1 MCLARLYV
9 GGLVAVGVDP
19 AGRYLLTVSHAG
31 RGVFDTLTWQRVA
44 RDLELAY
51 PIDGHAIG
59 VGPLSAQRIPVVAV
73 DHNTSTMS
81 GAILGNFRISYADGL
96 LTVESSATQP

>member
-1 MCLARLYV
+1 MYLAQLHI

-19 AGRYLLTVSHAG
+19 TGRYLLTVSHAG
-31 RGVFDTLTWQRVA
+31 RGLFDSLTWQRVA

-59 VGPLSAQRIPVVAV
+59 IGPLSGQRIPVVEV
-73 DHNTSTMS
+73 DYNRSTMN
-81 GAILGNFRISYADGL
+81 GNIVGNLMISYEDGL
-96 LTVESSATQP
+96 LTVESSGTQQ